1 MFISCSLNGVLLNKE
16 DCKNVRVISE
26 INDDV
31 EYFHASLQVSPV
43 KNVFDKYILTVL
55 RSTATFFALLLEII

>member
-1 MFISCSLNGVLLNKE
+1 MNKE